1 MGADIAAARRPISI
15 NQGAHE
21 LFLLRSICGARAR
34 PHAASA
40 AIPPSFSVS
49 SSQTSRALDLDV
61 AITHI
66 HPCPVRTLRMHLD
79 ATAEDQRSAVLTR
92 GGPIPTLR
100 IRDPDLF
107 GHLGSGREGVG
118 TLGSHFSGQIRLSGS
133 GIRIFL
139 VIWDPE
145 VRELGLPDPTFRD
158 PARLYCQLDDFD
170 WLLHQS

>member
-1 MGADIAAARRPISI
+1 MARLYYRVAA
-15 NQGAHE
+15 
-21 LFLLRSICGARAR
+21 
-34 PHAASA
+34 
-40 AIPPSFSVS
+40 
-49 SSQTSRALDLDV
+49 
-61 AITHI
+61 
-66 HPCPVRTLRMHLD
+66 
-79 ATAEDQRSAVLTR
+79 R

-145 VRELGLPDPTFRD
+145 GRELGLPDPTFRD
-158 PARLYCQLDDFD
+158 PARLYSQYSITKQMYCTVPWSWRCLSRCTTRGVRRAAPRETTTSSSRTLWIAPANLMLVIYVISARSDSEKSDF
-170 WLLHQS
+170 

>member
-1 MGADIAAARRPISI
+1 MGIED
-15 NQGAHE
+15 E
-21 LFLLRSICGARAR
+21 
-34 PHAASA
+34 
-40 AIPPSFSVS
+40 
-49 SSQTSRALDLDV
+49 
-61 AITHI
+61 
-66 HPCPVRTLRMHLD
+66 RTNER
-79 ATAEDQRSAVLTR
+79 TR

-158 PARLYCQLDDFD
+158 PARLYTRAFNLLGKIFLDFLLEK
-170 WLLHQS
+170 WLDIL